1 VVIERLDE
9 DGLGVARLG
18 GHELRVP
25 LALPGEHVEVSLGG
39 RGAGATFGRLE
50 EVLTRSVHRVP
61 TRCRHAGGCVGCPL
75 IPMAYP
81 AQVEFKGR
89 RVREAIGRYPR
100 LVGAVIHE
108 VWAAPEPLGYR
119 ATAKLSLSRTRSGVV
134 VGMNRPGSRHV
145 VDTSSCPVHHPLV
158 NAVAVAVREEAQ
170 RQRVEVFDPES
181 GRGLLRFV
189 VIKVS
194 PARRSAMVVL
204 VATRREIG
212 TLSRLAKG
220 VTARVAEIVAVFGNV
235 NTSEGGMV
243 LGREM
248 FRIQGAPDLY
258 DTVGD
263 VRLRI
268 SPAAFFQVNHAQAAR
283 IYAQVREWAA
293 LTRQD
298 TALDLYCGIGPIA
311 LHLARDAGRVLG
323 IEIVPDA
330 VRDAKANAEANGLD
344 NCSFRSGDAVELL
357 HSVSGR
363 AEPPSVAVVN
373 PPRGGCEPAVLAAL
387 ADVRPQTLL
396 YVSCNPDTLARDLDC
411 LAGRGYH
418 TVEVRPVDMFPQ
430 TPHVE
435 CVARLAAASS

>member
-1 VVIERLDE
+1 MIERLDE
-9 DGLGVARLG
+9 DGFGVAKLG

-25 LALPGEHVEVSLGG
+25 LALPGERVEVNLGG

-50 EVLTRSVHRVP
+50 EVLTRSVDRVP
-61 TRCRHAGGCVGCPL
+61 TRCRHAGSCVGCPL
-75 IPMAYP
+75 LPMSYA

-100 LVGAVIHE
+100 LAEATIHE
-108 VWAAPEPLGYR
+108 VWAASEPLGYR

-158 NAVAVAVREEAQ
+158 NAVAGAVREEAQ
-170 RQRVEVFDPES
+170 RQRVEVFEPES

-220 VTARVAEIVAVFGNV
+220 VTARVAEVVAVFGNV
-235 NTSEGGMV
+235 NTSDSGMV

-283 IYAQVREWAA
+283 IYTQVREWAA

-387 ADVRPQTLL
+387 AEVRPRTLL

-411 LAGRGYH
+411 LAGRGYR
-418 TVEVRPVDMFPQ
+418 TGEVRPVDMFPQ

-435 CVARLAAASS
+435 CVARLSAVSS